1 MFGIEGT
8 ATSATNV
15 QQGFLNIILT
25 VNGAASTVGIASI
38 IVRHELNQISYA
50 EIVLIGDDKNTS
62 TLTTVDDTTF
72 DPGGVIIIKA
82 SYDDAA
88 PVQIFSGL
96 IVQHGVELPKSGPL
110 KIHLLCKHKLVTATY
125 NRVDKEF
132 HALSDSAIISSVLTP
147 YGGGTVS
154 STVLKYEVLFQKML
168 SDWDFICARAE
179 FNGFIIA
186 LDGVSPKVGMP
197 SFLLPGATMV
207 PKATITL
214 SGGNMYSF
222 FGKLSAENQPTTVS
236 ASSWDIKTKA
246 AILSAATEPSA
257 LSKLGDSAYS
267 ASSLSKKLSQK
278 SLILNSS
285 AAMSSDDLKTWAN
298 GVLLRKRL
306 AAFKGKVSCIGD
318 IGSKITTDSII
329 NISGVGKK
337 LDGNAYVTG
346 VTHEIKEGKWE
357 TTLKFGLEERYAHE
371 KINFNDSLATGQA
384 AAFHGLQIGTVKQ
397 LSKDPQSFYRILVLI
412 NTTSTVKTGFWARV
426 SNFYATNNAGL
437 GFLPE
442 IGDEVVVGFLD
453 DDTRH
458 PIVLGSLYGK
468 NIPANG
474 AKDEN
479 NYIKQILTKALLKIN
494 FDDQNKILTFSTP
507 GNNSIVLD
515 DKNKNITV
523 TDINKNSITLTA
535 SGITINSA
543 KDINLTAKGGI
554 NLTASKDI
562 IMKAKDCT
570 ATASGGITLKATK
583 DMIAEGTSS
592 AQLTSSKEVVIKG
605 GIVNIN

>member
-1 MFGIEGT
+1 M
-8 ATSATNV
+8 
-15 QQGFLNIILT
+15 
-25 VNGAASTVGIASI
+25 
-38 IVRHELNQISYA
+38 
-50 EIVLIGDDKNTS
+50 
-62 TLTTVDDTTF
+62 
-72 DPGGVIIIKA
+72 
-82 SYDDAA
+82 
-88 PVQIFSGL
+88 
-96 IVQHGVELPKSGPL
+96 
-110 KIHLLCKHKLVTATY
+110 
-125 NRVDKEF
+125 
-132 HALSDSAIISSVLTP
+132 
-147 YGGGTVS
+147 
-154 STVLKYEVLFQKML
+154 
-168 SDWDFICARAE
+168 
-179 FNGFIIA
+179 
-186 LDGVSPKVGMP
+186 
-197 SFLLPGATMV
+197 
-207 PKATITL
+207 
-214 SGGNMYSF
+214 
-222 FGKLSAENQPTTVS
+222 
-236 ASSWDIKTKA
+236 
-246 AILSAATEPSA
+246 
-257 LSKLGDSAYS
+257 
-267 ASSLSKKLSQK
+267 
-278 SLILNSS
+278 
-285 AAMSSDDLKTWAN
+285 
-298 GVLLRKRL
+298 
-306 AAFKGKVSCIGD
+306 
-318 IGSKITTDSII
+318 
-329 NISGVGKK
+329 
-337 LDGNAYVTG
+337 
-346 VTHEIKEGKWE
+346 
-357 TTLKFGLEERYAHE
+357 
-371 KINFNDSLATGQA
+371 
-384 AAFHGLQIGTVKQ
+384 
-397 LSKDPQSFYRILVLI
+397 SKDPQSFYRVLVLI